1 MSEASKTTAK
11 KTSSAKSTAKTDSKT
26 VGASTAPEPT
36 QTKQDALTEEDKA
49 KQEAEAKAKAEAEK
63 QALLEAEAQAKAKAE
78 SERTA
83 NVLGAFIA
91 SAKSEQGFW
100 RAGVKFARNK
110 RTLLVVCEFD
120 GEPIEAD
127 MDGIKHDEVI
137 YIGTEKA
144 ARIHR
149 EPNLVIEDVEL

>member
-1 MSEASKTTAK
+1 MSETANKRKTPVK
-11 KTSSAKSTAKTDSKT
+11 KTGTGTGKQT
-26 VGASTAPEPT
+26 VATS
-36 QTKQDALTEEDKA
+36 DAELKA
-49 KQEAEAKAKAEAEK
+49 KAEQEAKLKAEAEAKAKAA
-63 QALLEAEAQAKAKAE
+63 AQTK
-78 SERTA
+78 A

-110 RTLLVVCEFD
+110 KTLLVVCEFD
-120 GEPIEAD
+120 GEPIEANVD
-127 MDGIKHDEVI
+127 DIKHDEVI
-137 YIGTEKA
+137 YIGKDKA